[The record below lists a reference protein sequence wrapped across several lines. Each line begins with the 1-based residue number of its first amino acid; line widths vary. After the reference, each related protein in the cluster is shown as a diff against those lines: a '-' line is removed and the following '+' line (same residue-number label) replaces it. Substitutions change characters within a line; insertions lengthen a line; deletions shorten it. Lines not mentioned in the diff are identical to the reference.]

1 MLCPCRHH
9 FYSTFLT
16 TENSGGNK
24 EEWHFTV
31 AATLHLDRAST
42 ELAIAAE
49 EIFAT
54 NVRPDD
60 GLQRHTFAPFF
71 AQIRKKKS
79 VAYNSAARAP
89 TIILIAFVNVVI
101 FALST
106 LTNRA

>member
-1 MLCPCRHH
+1 MMA
-9 FYSTFLT
+9 YS
-16 TENSGGNK
+16 
-24 EEWHFTV
+24 
-31 AATLHLDRAST
+31 ATLLLH
-42 ELAIAAE
+42 
-49 EIFAT
+49 
-54 NVRPDD
+54 
-60 GLQRHTFAPFF
+60 FF